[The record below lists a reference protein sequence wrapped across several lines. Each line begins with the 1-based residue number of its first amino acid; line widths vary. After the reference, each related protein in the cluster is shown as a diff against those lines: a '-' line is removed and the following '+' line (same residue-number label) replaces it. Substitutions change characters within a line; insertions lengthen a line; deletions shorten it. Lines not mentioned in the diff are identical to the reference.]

1 MCRQVLP
8 RLLAQV
14 GTGDGMSPEGEFR
27 SDRVA
32 VIGAHGRMGRMF
44 CTRFR
49 AAGLDVVELDQPLTE
64 LSLRAGLSEAGV
76 ILLCIPAAVFD
87 SVLQQIRD
95 IIRPPQVLVDI
106 TSVKVQPMHQMQRT
120 YAGPIVGTHPLF
132 GPEPKKD
139 EVRVAVTPADG
150 TDEACVAMVENLFSR
165 IGCEPFRT
173 TAEEH
178 DEAAA
183 LIQGLN
189 FITTVS
195 YLATL
200 AHKDEITP
208 YLTPSFQR
216 RLDAARKMLTE
227 DAELFEGLFEANPSS
242 QNVVRSFRNMLNIA
256 AGGDV
261 NVLVERALW
270 WWREDNDTGGVR
282 Q

>member
-1 MCRQVLP
+1 MRFQILSV
-8 RLLAQV
+8 LLAQM
-14 GTGDGMSPEGEFR
+14 GQGNGMSEGEF
-27 SDRVA
+27 SGCTVA
-32 VIGAHGRMGRMF
+32 VIGSQGRMGRMF
-44 CTRFR
+44 CTRLQAAGYDVAEFDR
-49 AAGLDVVELDQPLTE
+49 PLTKSSLAAGLP
-64 LSLRAGLSEAGV
+64 EAKV

-87 SVLQQIRD
+87 TVLQQIRD
-95 IIRPPQVLVDI
+95 ILRPPQVLVDI
-106 TSVKVQPMHQMQRT
+106 TSVKVQPMRQMQRV
-120 YAGPIVGTHPLF
+120 YNGPIVGTHPLF
-132 GPEPKKD
+132 GPEPKAD
-139 EVRVAVTPADG
+139 EVRVAVTPAEG
-150 TDEACVAMVENLFSR
+150 TNETHVAMVEDMFAR
-165 IGCEPFRT
+165 MGCEPFRT
-173 TAEEH
+173 TAEKH

-216 RLDAARKMLTE
+216 RLDAAQKMMTE

-242 QNVVRSFRNMLNIA
+242 LDAVRSFRNMLNIA
-256 AGGDV
+256 AGGDI

-270 WWREDNDTGGVR
+270 WWRENSNTGGVR